1 MRDAEKQFIDFCKE
15 SLGMF
20 DVEVTMQTRPVED
33 MGISSFESMTLYAAL
48 EDEYGIELNM
58 SEVVL
63 VDTLQDLYEL
73 VESKREV

>member
-33 MGISSFESMTLYAAL
+33 MDISSFESMTLYAAL